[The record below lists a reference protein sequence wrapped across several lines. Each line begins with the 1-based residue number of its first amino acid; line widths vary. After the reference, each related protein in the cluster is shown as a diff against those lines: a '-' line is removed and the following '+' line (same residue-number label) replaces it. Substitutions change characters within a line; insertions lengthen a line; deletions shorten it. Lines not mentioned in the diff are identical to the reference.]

1 MGVRRIRRMQRQFD
15 MAKSRRENGMV
26 KVKERARR
34 DQRMTEAVK
43 KGSLPYIP
51 AVMSWLSVKLEK
63 PSSEIT
69 SDDVARF
76 LAQSNAS

>member
-15 MAKSRRENGMV
+15 MAKSRRENGMI
-26 KVKERARR
+26 KVKERVRR
-34 DQRMTEAVK
+34 DLRMTETVK

-51 AVMSWLSVKLEK
+51 AVMSWLSVKLDK

-69 SDDVARF
+69 ADDVAKF
-76 LAQSNAS
+76 LAQSTQP